1 MAGIS
6 LLQVGIASHAAVAA
20 AYLLLALLVI
30 QRWKRALSGLI
41 AAAAALLTALW
52 AAAVAYDLYMGAA
65 AAVAA
70 PVRILEIARTGGW
83 VALALSLL
91 SWKGPRRA
99 RLQRLLI
106 VGSCVAVAAVTALA
120 SEATAY
126 VGPELSKQ
134 VIFAGNLLLALVGL
148 GLVENVLRNASRAQN
163 WSVKYLC
170 IGAGGLFAYDFYL
183 YSDALL
189 FHHLSPD
196 LFIARGAADLLVAP
210 LLAVFVVR
218 NRQIGP
224 QIAVSKRFVFHS
236 ATIVAAGLYLMVM
249 AAAGYYVRGIGGSW
263 STFLQA
269 VFFFGAMV
277 LLLVPVSSS
286 SVRGYLRVLIEK
298 SFFKYKYDYREEWLR
313 FIRTISSGEPD
324 LNLRER
330 VIEAV
335 CNIVDSPEGGLW
347 LRNDDDAYVLAGSW
361 NLSRWQL
368 APTGGPIPSASPLA
382 GFLERMQWIVS
393 LDEFAAHPQ
402 RYEGLSELPEW
413 LSAVARAWLIV
424 PLVHHERLF
433 GIMMLGRSRSARR

>member
-30 QRWKRALSGLI
+30 HRWKRALSGLI

-52 AAAVAYDLYMGAA
+52 ATAVTYDLYTAA
-65 AAVAA
+65 TVATAV
-70 PVRILEIARTGGW
+70 RLLEIARTGGW

-91 SWKGPRRA
+91 SATGPRRA
-99 RLQRLLI
+99 RVQRVLI
-106 VGSCVAVAAVTALA
+106 VGSCAAVAAVTAAA
-120 SEATAY
+120 SEQTGY
-126 VGPELSKQ
+126 LDPELSKQ

-189 FHHLSPD
+189 FHHLSLD

-210 LLAVFVVR
+210 LLAVFVLR

-224 QIAVSKRFVFHS
+224 RIAVSKRFVFHS

-249 AAAGYYVRGIGGSW
+249 AAAGYYVRSIGGSW

-313 FIRTISSGEPD
+313 FIRAISSGEPD

-330 VIEAV
+330 MIEAV

-347 LRNDDDAYVLAGSW
+347 LRRDDDAYALASRGTCPDGS
-361 NLSRWQL
+361 SRRRAARSWRQ
-368 APTGGPIPSASPLA
+368 ARSPGSSSECSGSSAWTSSPPIRSDTRGSPSYPNGFWMSP
-382 GFLERMQWIVS
+382 
-393 LDEFAAHPQ
+393 
-402 RYEGLSELPEW
+402 
-413 LSAVARAWLIV
+413 V
-424 PLVHHERLF
+424 P
-433 GIMMLGRSRSARR
+433 G